1 MKDFAVVAKPILTFS
16 ITDGFCSSV
25 FGSVV
30 LLGAGSPA
38 NLSTV
43 NDGPCIP
50 RQYYLLVGH
59 DNQKAFTGI
68 LVGLELI
75 VLGVYAGTTA

>member
-1 MKDFAVVAKPILTFS
+1 MKDFAVVAKLILTFS

-38 NLSTV
+38 NLSSV
-43 NDGPCIP
+43 NDGQCIP
-50 RQYYLLVGH
+50 LQHYLLVGH
-59 DNQKAFTGI
+59 DNEKPFTGV

-75 VLGVYAGTTA
+75 VFGVYASTAA